1 MFKVAILGCE
11 NSHANSFLKTVL
23 EQKVCDDIEFVGVYS
38 DDMEAAQKLHDQFGV
53 AVAQSY
59 DEFVGKVDAIVY
71 TGGMAYSEKFCEE
84 ISSYVSRIAPII
96 RLPGEEEMRALA
108 EGALRAL
115 HNGDCKEYK

>member
-1 MFKVAILGCE
+1 MFSYLGTKDFREIE
-11 NSHANSFLKTVL
+11 NRAFSGDEEALTIFRALAYQLAK
-23 EQKVCDDIEFVGVYS
+23 DIGA
-38 DDMEAAQKLHDQFGV
+38 MAAVMHFD
-53 AVAQSY
+53 
-59 DEFVGKVDAIVY
+59 VDAIVY

-84 ISSYVSRIAPII
+84 ISSYVSKIAPII